1 MTAARPMPDMS
12 GWPNERDKP
21 ATKPLSGHQKR
32 MRRRELIKR
41 TLDLY
46 AEGRSIHGISIEL
59 DITMERAAELLGAGL
74 MGHRVAS
81 GDQLATFRAATA
93 DLRLD
98 KLAATFSALL
108 DEPDP
113 RLRLDAAIQL
123 REIEIERAKLLAGEP
138 DGAVDRSGFH
148 FIV

>member
-1 MTAARPMPDMS
+1 
-12 GWPNERDKP
+12 
-21 ATKPLSGHQKR
+21 

-41 TLDLY
+41 TLDLC
-46 AEGRSIHGISIEL
+46 AEGRSSHGISIEL

-81 GDQLATFRAATA
+81 GDHLATFRAAAA

-108 DEPDP
+108 DEPTRD
-113 RLRLDAAIQL
+113 
-123 REIEIERAKLLAGEP
+123 
-138 DGAVDRSGFH
+138 
-148 FIV
+148 